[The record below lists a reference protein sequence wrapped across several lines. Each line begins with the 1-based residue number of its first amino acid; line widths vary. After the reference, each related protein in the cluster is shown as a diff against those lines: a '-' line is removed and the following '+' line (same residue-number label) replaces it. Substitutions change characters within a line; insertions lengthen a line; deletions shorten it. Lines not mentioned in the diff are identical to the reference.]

1 MWSFVIPV
9 SLALI
14 MTAISNYAPLHLPSP
29 YDSHDIEKN
38 PVWSHPGPLTG
49 NLSVNHEL
57 ERGVTL
63 FENKIIAPE
72 SVIFDNE
79 GTMYL
84 FTEKGIFTAAPSGDG
99 FHDPVLLVDTKGGR
113 PLSGDFDSE
122 GNLYFCDVMLGLG
135 IVDVEK
141 KSYEILISNDRI
153 HLCDDLVV
161 SSKGDVYIADTSGF
175 TVQSLETFFATCQ
188 VTIAHGGT
196 KARVLKY
203 TPSTKQLTTLI
214 SNLTSIGGLEL
225 SPDESYLLVDD
236 GSMLKIL
243 KHWLKGPR
251 EGSTETFIDNL
262 PGYPDNIHKGSNS
275 TYWVG
280 IFSILGL
287 ADRVVFSSRVLR
299 WIVTRIPLHMAIKM
313 IPTHGLIIQIDDAG
327 NVLRSFHDMSGKF
340 GRTSSAIER
349 NGKLYIGSFNDA
361 VKVIDLET
369 AAN

>member
-14 MTAISNYAPLHLPSP
+14 IAAISNYAPLHLPSP

-38 PVWSHPGPLTG
+38 PVWSHPGPLAG

-57 ERGVTL
+57 EKGLNL
-63 FENKIIAPE
+63 FENKIVAPE

-99 FHDPVLLVDTKGGR
+99 FHDPVLLVDTEGGR

-161 SSKGDVYIADTSGF
+161 SSKGDIYIADAAGF
-175 TVQSLETFFATCQ
+175 NVQSPDTLLTTIHFS
-188 VTIAHGGT
+188 IAHGGT
-196 KARVLKY
+196 KARILKY
-203 TPSTKQLTTLI
+203 TSSTKQLTTLM

-236 GSMLKIL
+236 GATVKIL

-262 PGYPDNIHKGSNS
+262 PGYPDNIHAGSNS
-275 TYWVG
+275 TYWVA
-280 IFSILGL
+280 IISIIGL
-287 ADRVVFSSRVLR
+287 TNRIVLSSRLLR
-299 WIVTRIPLHMAIKM
+299 WVSTLIPAHITMKM
-313 IPTHGLIIQIDDAG
+313 LPVHGLIIQVDDAG
-327 NVLRSFHDMSGKF
+327 NVLKSFHDMSGKF
-340 GRTSSAIER
+340 GMTTSAIER
-349 NGKLYIGSFNDA
+349 NRKLYIGSFNNA
-361 VKVIDLET
+361 VKVINLET
-369 AAN
+369 AAS